1 MGPAPKRIREK
12 RREPCQDYPVES
24 FFPTTPRISVA
35 PELRGTRETGLTFD
49 MTQPRDLT
57 AQKLATRLAFLAAGF
72 AVACWAPLIP
82 YAKQRIGADERM
94 LGLILLCLGIG
105 AILAMPLT
113 AWWSARA
120 GSKPMI
126 IAGGLGLAVLLPGL
140 AVADDAPI
148 LVAILLG
155 FGAALGTLD
164 VAMNIHA
171 VEVERN
177 ASEPLMS
184 GFHAMYSV
192 GGFVGAGVMTFLL
205 SSGLTPLWSS
215 LICGMI
221 TALATVMAW
230 PGLLSARGEP
240 THFVLPHG
248 IVLLIAGLGAAM
260 FLAEGAMLDWG
271 ALLLIGKQLVRPE
284 QGGVGYMLFSV
295 AMTIGRFTGD
305 RLVARA
311 GNRAVLTWG
320 GIVAVAGFII
330 LLTAPFALVAMAGCL
345 LIGFGASNIVPVLFR
360 LAGNQTVM
368 PGNLAVAALTTVG
381 YAGILAGP
389 AAIGFISQRVGLPGA
404 FWLLVALVSL
414 VPICARPLTRTQRV

>member
-1 MGPAPKRIREK
+1 MP
-12 RREPCQDYPVES
+12 
-24 FFPTTPRISVA
+24 
-35 PELRGTRETGLTFD
+35 
-49 MTQPRDLT
+49 QPRDLT

-82 YAKQRIGADERM
+82 YAKTRIGADERM

-105 AILAMPLT
+105 AISTMPLT

-120 GSKPMI
+120 GSKSMI
-126 IAGGLGLAVLLPGL
+126 IAGGLGLALLLPGL
-140 AVADDAPI
+140 AVAGDAPLLI
-148 LVAILLG
+148 GILLG

-215 LICGMI
+215 VICGVI
-221 TALATVMAW
+221 TAAATLIAW
-230 PGLLSARGEP
+230 PSLLPARGEP
-240 THFVLPHG
+240 AHLVLPHG

-295 AMTIGRFTGD
+295 AMTIGRLTGD

-320 GIVAVAGFII
+320 GIIAVAGFII
-330 LLTAPFALVAMAGCL
+330 LLTAPIAFVAMAGCL
-345 LIGFGASNIVPVLFR
+345 LIGLGASNIVPVPMRRGGSESVMRGR
-360 LAGNQTVM
+360 LGV
-368 PGNLAVAALTTVG
+368 GALSTVG

-404 FWLLVALVSL
+404 FWLLVALVSF
-414 VPICARPLTRTQRV
+414 VPICARPLTRAQRL

>member
-1 MGPAPKRIREK
+1 
-12 RREPCQDYPVES
+12 
-24 FFPTTPRISVA
+24 
-35 PELRGTRETGLTFD
+35 
-49 MTQPRDLT
+49 
-57 AQKLATRLAFLAAGF
+57 
-72 AVACWAPLIP
+72 
-82 YAKQRIGADERM
+82 
-94 LGLILLCLGIG
+94 
-105 AILAMPLT
+105 
-113 AWWSARA
+113 
-120 GSKPMI
+120 
-126 IAGGLGLAVLLPGL
+126 
-140 AVADDAPI
+140 
-148 LVAILLG
+148 LV
-155 FGAALGTLD
+155 
-164 VAMNIHA
+164 
-171 VEVERN
+171 
-177 ASEPLMS
+177 
-184 GFHAMYSV
+184 
-192 GGFVGAGVMTFLL
+192 
-205 SSGLTPLWSS
+205 
-215 LICGMI
+215 
-221 TALATVMAW
+221 TVVAW
-230 PGLLSARGEP
+230 PRLLSARGEP

-295 AMTIGRFTGD
+295 AMTIGRLTGD
-305 RLVARA
+305 RLVSGA

-320 GIVAVAGFII
+320 GIVAVAGFTI

-414 VPICARPLTRTQRV
+414 VPICARPLTRIQRV